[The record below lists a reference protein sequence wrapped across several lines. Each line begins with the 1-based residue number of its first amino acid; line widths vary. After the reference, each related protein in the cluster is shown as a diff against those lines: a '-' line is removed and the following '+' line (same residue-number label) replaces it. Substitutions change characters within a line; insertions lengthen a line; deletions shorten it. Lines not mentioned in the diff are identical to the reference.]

1 MIPVIDLAMA
11 TAGDCRLR
19 NRMLRQLDQAARD
32 LGFMQVQGHGI
43 NRRVLGALQ
52 DAMDGFFSLPLHEKQ
67 QWCAPSAEINRG
79 YSGPLSERLS
89 YSAGVLSAADLFEA
103 FNLGASW
110 KDFPGLDL
118 DPLSYPENIWPNEP
132 AHFRAGVEAW
142 FAEAGALARRLTR
155 LFALALDLPADYF
168 APFEDH
174 SVDVLRLN
182 HYALPAGPIELE
194 PGQMGMGAHTDF
206 GMVTVLWADPVWPG
220 LQVQGADGVW
230 IDVIPQPG
238 ALLVNL
244 GDLMA
249 RWTNGRWTSSLHRV
263 LPPIDQEGR
272 VSRRR
277 SAAYF
282 HDGNADA
289 TISALPACCGFG
301 MPAPL
306 EPITVAEHLRRKL
319 AGSRALQVNT
329 AAQGESQRIRRGE
342 ESRQAGN
349 GPTTIND
356 PRESSQRL
364 PHVRAAI
371 DDPGESSQQLSHV
384 RAAIDGSQESRG
396 SRGRFQ

>member
-1 MIPVIDLAMA
+1 MIPVIDLAMW
-11 TAGDCRLR
+11 TSRDRGSR
-19 NRMLRQLDQAARD
+19 NALLRQIDQAARD
-32 LGFMQVQGHGI
+32 LGFMQVLGHGI
-43 NRRVLGALQ
+43 DWRVLSALQ
-52 DAMDGFFSLPLHEKQ
+52 DAMDGFFSLSLDEKQ
-67 QWCAPSAEINRG
+67 RWCAPSAEINRG
-79 YSGPLSERLS
+79 YSSALSERLS

-103 FNLGASW
+103 FNLGVSW

-118 DPLSYPENIWPNEP
+118 DPFSYPENIWPDEP

-142 FAEAGALARRLTR
+142 FTEAGAFARRLTR
-155 LFALALDLPADYF
+155 LFALALNLPEDYF
-168 APFEDH
+168 VPYEDH

-182 HYALPAGPIELE
+182 HYALPHGPIELE

-206 GMVTVLWADPVWPG
+206 GMVTVLWADPVSPG
-220 LQVQGADGVW
+220 LQVQGAEGSW
-230 IDVIPQPG
+230 IDVTPQPH

-263 LPPIDQEGR
+263 LPPIDLEGR

-289 TISALPACCGFG
+289 TISALPSCCGSG
-301 MPAPL
+301 MPSPP

-329 AAQGESQRIRRGE
+329 AAQSESQRIRRSAQSG
-342 ESRQAGN
+342 QAFK
-349 GPTTIND
+349 GP
-356 PRESSQRL
+356 
-364 PHVRAAI
+364 AAI
-371 DDPGESSQQLSHV
+371 NNSGESPLEAPHPR
-384 RAAIDGSQESRG
+384 RAIGESQEPSG